1 MQDLDLFAT
10 GTTQHGDGGRVVGGG
25 GGGAVCKETRQQRQQ
40 SFNQLGQGLGNDVKI
55 GRSRGQWGW
64 LVCRGVQVGGDHM
77 GEENGTE
84 TLHLASEVWDVEDFG
99 GGGEGGDQLE
109 MDGIDGGGHRCC
121 GRHREEGGWTQ
132 LNAPAGDGRD

>member
-1 MQDLDLFAT
+1 MQDLGLFAT
-10 GTTQHGDGGRVVGGG
+10 GTTQDGDGGRVVGGGGGG

-40 SFNQLGQGLGNDVKI
+40 SFNQLGQGLGNDVEI

-84 TLHLASEVWDVEDFG
+84 TLHLASEVEWNGSQV
-99 GGGEGGDQLE
+99 GEGQASE
-109 MDGIDGGGHRCC
+109 EGINVDVGGHQCC
-121 GRHREEGGWTQ
+121 GR
-132 LNAPAGDGRD
+132 P